1 MTAQAITIFYCS
13 RQFNLPKYEANKVI
27 ITGIFNEESSLKVY
41 IIHDVIAYKK
51 KKKNRLVLRELV
63 YKVGTNSK
71 FK

>member
-1 MTAQAITIFYCS
+1 MTAQAITIFQCS

-51 KKKNRLVLRELV
+51 KKKLVLIELV

>member
-41 IIHDVIAYKK
+41 IIHDIIAYKK
-51 KKKNRLVLRELV
+51 KRLVLRELV